1 MAVNRTTSLIT
12 GTVATIAGLVVSF
25 FVVKGMGDLLFPEV
39 PGFSLEH
46 AFLFVLAAL
55 LMAGF
60 LFVEAYR
67 LFKAAANCKREH

>member
-1 MAVNRTTSLIT
+1 
-12 GTVATIAGLVVSF
+12 
-25 FVVKGMGDLLFPEV
+25 LLFPEV